1 MACERMSLQMTT
13 IYVCIGSACHLKGSY
28 DIINRLQALIAKQE
42 LGERVEVRAKFCMG
56 NCGQDGVSVSV
67 DDGPV
72 QSLLPA
78 DTDTFFWSSRFCRAF
93 GQAPARRKKSTIVI
107 KTGRCFPAAAV
118 FAYFHL
124 DCYG

>member
-1 MACERMSLQMTT
+1 MSLQMTT

-72 QSLLPA
+72 QPSCQRIRTRFL
-78 DTDTFFWSSRFCRAF
+78 SSRFCRAF
-93 GQAPARRKKSTIVI
+93 GQAPARRKKT
-107 KTGRCFPAAAV
+107 R
-118 FAYFHL
+118 
-124 DCYG
+124 

>member
-1 MACERMSLQMTT
+1 MSLQMTT

-78 DTDTFFWSSRFCRAF
+78 DTDTFFEQQVLQSLRA
-93 GQAPARRKKSTIVI
+93 GAGKE
-107 KTGRCFPAAAV
+107 
-118 FAYFHL
+118 
-124 DCYG
+124 

>member
-78 DTDTFFWSSRFCRAF
+78 DTDTFFEQLVLLSLRA
-93 GQAPARRKKSTIVI
+93 GAGMA
-107 KTGRCFPAAAV
+107 
-118 FAYFHL
+118 
-124 DCYG
+124 

>member
-1 MACERMSLQMTT
+1 MTT

-56 NCGQDGVSVSV
+56 ETAGRTAYPSAWMTARCNPSCQRIRTRF
-67 DDGPV
+67 
-72 QSLLPA
+72 L
-78 DTDTFFWSSRFCRAF
+78 SSRFCRAF
-93 GQAPARRKKSTIVI
+93 GQAPARRKKHDSN
-107 KTGRCFPAAAV
+107 KNGRCFPAAAV

>member
-1 MACERMSLQMTT
+1 MSLQMTT

-78 DTDTFFWSSRFCRAF
+78 DTDTFFEQQVLPIFIWTVMDEKTDCKILTDKDSSYIID
-93 GQAPARRKKSTIVI
+93 TW
-107 KTGRCFPAAAV
+107 
-118 FAYFHL
+118 
-124 DCYG
+124 

>member
-1 MACERMSLQMTT
+1 MTT

-78 DTDTFFWSSRFCRAF
+78 DTDTFFEQQVMPEPS
-93 GQAPARRKKSTIVI
+93 GRRRQGVKKHDSN
-107 KTGRCFPAAAV
+107 KNGRCFPAAAV